1 MHKATLSTAARMTLV
16 GAAKRETI
24 IDCNDDEK
32 CLVRRESLRVIAAGR
47 ETLTVIAA
55 GRL

>member
-1 MHKATLSTAARMTLV
+1 MTLV